1 MSAAPQWPARQCRGG
16 QIEHRR
22 TTMKRH
28 GRLVAGFV
36 LLALAVGLVAPAPAQ
51 EKPWWPFPVEDR
63 DPPFNM
69 EGKKVKKDYVPIDHA
84 AKKWNLCVSFP
95 HMKDA
100 YWTAV
105 DYGVVAESR
114 RLGVKMQLV
123 EAGGY
128 TNLAN
133 QISQIEC
140 CVAEGANAV
149 ISGAISETGLNKLV
163 EEISAKGIPVIDVIN
178 GITSPKLTA
187 KSLVSFGE
195 MGYQAG
201 EYLVKMH
208 PKGSKTVKVAWFP
221 GPPGAGWVVAGNKG
235 FADAASKGAIEIV
248 TTKYGDTGKEV
259 QLKLVEDALQAYPDI
274 DYIVGTS
281 PTTEAAVQALR
292 DAGKAD
298 KVKVLA
304 YYFTPGVYQ
313 DIKRGAVLAA
323 PTDSAVIQGR
333 IAMDQ
338 AVRILE
344 KKPYTKHT
352 GPAIYVNDKSN
363 ITTFHYESSLAPQD
377 FKPTFSVD

>member
-1 MSAAPQWPARQCRGG
+1 MRS
-16 QIEHRR
+16 HR
-22 TTMKRH
+22 TGVTW
-28 GRLVAGFV
+28 
-36 LLALAVGLVAPAPAQ
+36 LALMALVVALGGAATAQ
-51 EKPWWPFPVEDR
+51 EKQWWPFPVEDR

-69 EGKKVKKDYVPIDHA
+69 EGKKIKNQYTPLAHA
-84 AKKWNLCVSFP
+84 AKKWNICVSFP

-128 TNLAN
+128 TNLPK
-133 QISQIEC
+133 QISQIED
-140 CVAEGANAV
+140 CVSQGANAV
-149 ISGAISETGLNKLV
+149 VIGAISETGLNKLI
-163 EEISAKGIPVIDVIN
+163 EEIRAKGTPVIDVIN
-178 GITSPKLTA
+178 GISSPQLSA

-195 MGYQAG
+195 MGAKAG

-208 PKGSKTVKVAWFP
+208 PKGAKPVKVAWFP

-235 FADAASKGAIEIV
+235 FVEAASKGAIEIV

-259 QLKLVEDALQAYPDI
+259 QLKLVEDVLQAYPDI

-281 PTTEAAVQALR
+281 PTTEASVQALR

-333 IAMDQ
+333 IAIDQ

-344 KKPYTKHT
+344 HKPYTKHT
-352 GPAIYVNDKSN
+352 GPAIYVIDKAN
-363 ITTFHYESSLAPQD
+363 INSFHYESSLAPPD